1 MVSAKLIGALAL
13 FSLGAVEA
21 SVCKPHPSS
30 VASSGTGTASSVQS
44 SATESSFIE
53 TTSTAEPSLSSSDVS
68 TSSDDVT
75 STLGSSTTFATLIS
89 TSATVDD
96 VSSTTQ
102 VDVIS
107 TSGEV
112 IESTT
117 TAEATTTTAEPDTTT
132 ATVEATTSSAAT
144 TTAAP
149 APEPTFR
156 LFTYDSQ
163 DPSLNGGIGYCKLEP
178 VLNFYYMRFTP
189 SSALAPTFKIDPAT
203 GAVTVVS
210 GPSDSPGESMI
221 STTLKG
227 AFSSSYLQIIPEAL
241 IDTDAQ
247 EVVVCSIAEDQ
258 LNKLVCYWPGGG
270 IADFWTCSGSWVL
283 VQPGY
288 TLSGDFCSDPVYK
301 ISVHAQFV

>member
-13 FSLGAVEA
+13 FCLGAVEA
-21 SVCKPHPSS
+21 SVCKPSPSS
-30 VASSGTGTASSVQS
+30 VASSAIGTASSVQS
-44 SATESSFIE
+44 SVTESSFIE
-53 TTSTAEPSLSSSDVS
+53 TTSTAEPSFSSSDVS
-68 TSSDDVT
+68 TASEDVT

-89 TSATVDD
+89 TSASFDD
-96 VSSTTQ
+96 ASSTIEVT
-102 VDVIS
+102 S

-112 IESTT
+112 VGSIT

-132 ATVEATTSSAAT
+132 TTAEATASSAAT

-149 APEPTFR
+149 VPEPTFR
-156 LFTYDSQ
+156 LFTYDSA
-163 DPSLNGGIGYCKLEP
+163 DPDLNGGIGYCKLEQT
-178 VLNFYYMRFTP
+178 LNFFSMKFTP
-189 SSALAPTFKIDPAT
+189 TSALAPTFKIDPTT

-210 GPSDSPGESMI
+210 GPSGSTGESMI
-221 STTLKG
+221 STTIQG
-227 AFSSSYLQIIPEAL
+227 VFSYSYLQIIPEAL
-241 IDTDAQ
+241 IDTAAQ
-247 EVVVCSIAEDQ
+247 EVVSCSIAEDQ
-258 LNKLVCYWPGGG
+258 YNKLVCNWPSGG

>member
-44 SATESSFIE
+44 SATESSFIQ

-68 TSSDDVT
+68 TTSEDVT

-89 TSATVDD
+89 TSATFDD
-96 VSSTTQ
+96 VSSTTEAT
-102 VDVIS
+102 S

-112 IESTT
+112 IGSTT
-117 TAEATTTTAEPDTTT
+117 TVEATTTTAEPDTTT
-132 ATVEATTSSAAT
+132 TTVEATTSSAAT

-163 DPSLNGGIGYCKLEP
+163 DPNLNGGIGYCKLEP

-210 GPSDSPGESMI
+210 GPSGSTGESMV

-227 AFSSSYLQIIPEAL
+227 AFTSSYLQVIPEDL
-241 IDTDAQ
+241 IDTDTQ
-247 EVVVCSIAEDQ
+247 EVVVCNIAEDQ

-288 TLSGDFCSDPVYK
+288 TLPGDFCSDPVYK